1 MSRPPIWLWG
11 LLGFLLSPLP
21 RAQAIPPFART
32 YGLSCTTC
40 HVGGPEKLSPFGE
53 AFRDNGYR
61 IPGDAEAFV
70 RVEPMTLGRPQL
82 DGKPGALRTQIPASE
97 IPGMPPLSAVG
108 KAGVVLS
115 VPQGELAPKPTLSPV
130 AIAEIVIGGSLGRH
144 IAYFGAIEV
153 NPSGV
158 ELEQSFVVV
167 RSLLERW
174 LGEAALNFKIG
185 YMNLDLFAVMPKR
198 QRAAFLPLPLALT
211 VGRDGFSLGAATPA
225 LELYGL
231 LAGRVKWV
239 LGLANGQKPLD
250 DLQSRRDVF
259 GRLQLKLGGP
269 RLDLKG
275 TQRPDGAPH
284 LLLGALAYVG
294 LARFTPPRPEFPIDS
309 EILRLGFDA
318 RFRAS
323 GLDVLGQVVLG
334 QDSNPDG
341 LGDSIRHAAW
351 ALGLDYAVTPWLQ
364 PLLRFE
370 EAYFDNIRRRTLRS
384 LVLGVNFFLHT
395 NFRLRLESAAGLTE
409 ATGHRFQADL
419 LVAL

>member
-1 MSRPPIWLWG
+1 V
-11 LLGFLLSPLP
+11 SPLP
-21 RAQAIPPFART
+21 AAKAIPPFART

-70 RVEPMTLGRPQL
+70 RIEPFALGRPQL

-97 IPGMPPLSAVG
+97 IPGMPPLSVVG
-108 KAGVVLS
+108 KAGVLLS
-115 VPQGELAPKPTLSPV
+115 VPQGEPAPKPTVSPL
-130 AIAEIVIGGSLGRH
+130 AIAELVLGGSIGRH
-144 IAYFGAIEV
+144 IAYFGAVEFS
-153 NPSGV
+153 PRGV
-158 ELEQSFVVV
+158 DLEQSFVVV
-167 RSLLERW
+167 RSLFERW
-174 LGEAALNFKIG
+174 LGEAALNVKIG
-185 YMNLDLFAVMPKR
+185 YMNLDLFAVQPKR
-198 QRAAFLPLPLALT
+198 QRATFLPLPLALA
-211 VGRDGFSLGAATPA
+211 VGRDQFSLGAATPA

-239 LGLANGQKPLD
+239 LGIANGQKPIE
-250 DLQSRRDVF
+250 DLQSRRDFF

-275 TQRPDGAPH
+275 PPRPDGAPH

-294 LARFTPPRPEFPIDS
+294 LARFTPPLPEFPVDNELI
-309 EILRLGFDA
+309 RLGVDA
-318 RFRAS
+318 RFRAGS
-323 GLDVLGQVVLG
+323 LDVLGQAVLG
-334 QDSNPDG
+334 QDGNPDG
-341 LGDSIRHAAW
+341 LGDSIRHATW
-351 ALGLDYAVTPWLQ
+351 ALGMDYAVTPWLQ
-364 PLLRFE
+364 PLMRYE

-384 LVLGVNFFLHT
+384 LALGVHLFIHT

-409 ATGHRFQADL
+409 ATPHRLQIDL